1 MSRIR
6 SYTSPDTRTYQDRK
20 TQDEL
25 TGFKRKQGIRLK
37 ESSWDTIDHCR
48 YSLPQIIEM
57 GVRVVQEMEKRD
69 RISKQEQNPWQIL
82 LDISGNSIQY
92 SGREQETRFVK
103 LEPVR

>member
-6 SYTSPDTRTYQDRK
+6 SYTSLDTRTYQDRK

-57 GVRVVQEMEKRD
+57 GVRVVQEIEKRNSMST
-69 RISKQEQNPWQIL
+69 REQNPWQIL
-82 LDISGNSIQY
+82 LDISGNSLQY
-92 SGREQETRFVK
+92 SGREQETGTVK
-103 LEPVR
+103 LQLVR